1 MKHLLTAPNADDPY
15 LFPFRP
21 IYDPKRGM
29 DQFSQECL
37 PELQDDPAYAR
48 VIVEHFYSLEDLSN
62 ELVSRVRYTLF
73 EIPTPDFF
81 QVRDRGFRKTNGG
94 GRHYSVT

>member
-1 MKHLLTAPNADDPY
+1 MKHLLTAPNVDDPY

-48 VIVEHFYSLEDLSN
+48 VIVGHFYSLEDLSKEN
-62 ELVSRVRYTLF
+62 KLHRTS
-73 EIPTPDFF
+73 
-81 QVRDRGFRKTNGG
+81 GG
-94 GRHYSVT
+94 GDEHPLSHP